1 MAAPKVLVIG
11 TGEYVTG
18 LVHGSESTSDKGA
31 GIVALTLFDLR
42 ERGLVSDIIL
52 SGSNGTKFP
61 LIRSHFDRLITQR
74 YGLDSSFHSFPPDD
88 QKDSSAWQSALHK
101 LSPGDA
107 VLVFTPDDL
116 HFEMARTAALA
127 GLNVLVAKPIV
138 KTTAEHDSL
147 IEVSREKNVT
157 IAMEVHKRWDPIY
170 ADAREKL
177 RNLGDSSYFA
187 AYMSQPKSQLESF
200 RAWAGKSSDISY
212 YLNAHHIDFH
222 CWTLEGLARPI
233 SVIASAS
240 NGVAAGLGLPTEDTI
255 TLMVDWRNNSGT
267 KATAIYT
274 SAWIAAKAEVHSQ
287 QRFFALHHEG
297 EVRVD
302 QAHRGYDFT
311 SDTTGHQSPN
321 PLFYRYTPDANG
333 RFAGQSSYGYQSIA
347 DFILGKRE
355 NLATIET
362 TRHTTAI
369 LEAGRISLDTGK
381 RMKMQTT
388 SPLPIAPGRFPDHTD

>member
-1 MAAPKVLVIG
+1 MSPPKVLVIG
-11 TGEYVTG
+11 TGEYVSG

-52 SGSNGTKFP
+52 TGSNGTKFP
-61 LIRSHFDRLITQR
+61 LIRAHFDHLITQK
-74 YGLDSSFHSFPPDD
+74 YGLDTSFHSFPDDD
-88 QKDSSAWQSALHK
+88 QRAPQAWRSAIK
-101 LSPGDA
+101 ELSPGDS
-107 VLVFTPDDL
+107 VLIFTPDDL
-116 HFEMARTAALA
+116 HFEMAHTAAQA

-147 IEVSREKNVT
+147 IEVARKKNVT

-170 ADAREKL
+170 SDAREKL

-187 AYMSQPKSQLESF
+187 SYMSQPKSQLNSF
-200 RAWAGKSSDISY
+200 RAWAGRSSDVSY

-222 CWTLEGLARPI
+222 CWTLEGLAYPV

-240 NGVAAGLGLPTEDTI
+240 TGVAQDRGLPTEDSI
-255 TLMVDWRNNSGT
+255 TLMVDWANNSGT

-302 QAHRGYDFT
+302 QAHRGYDFA
-311 SDTTGHQSPN
+311 SDATGYQSPN
-321 PLFYRYTPDANG
+321 PLFFRYTPDANG
-333 RFAGQSSYGYQSIA
+333 NFAGQTCYGYQSIA
-347 DFILGKRE
+347 DFILGHRE

-362 TRHTTAI
+362 TRNTTAI
-369 LEAGRISLDTGK
+369 LEAGRKSLDTGL
-381 RMKMQTT
+381 RVE
-388 SPLPIAPGRFPDHTD
+388 L